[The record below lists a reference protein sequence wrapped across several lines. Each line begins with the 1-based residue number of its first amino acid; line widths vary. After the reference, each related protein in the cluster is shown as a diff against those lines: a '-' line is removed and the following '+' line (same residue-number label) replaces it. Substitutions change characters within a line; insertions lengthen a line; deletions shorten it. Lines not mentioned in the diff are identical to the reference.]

1 MVGNVCSWIPNVT
14 EFAKLDST
22 RVLARLERCRTFRK
36 EILFRKETRR
46 RRTETDH
53 SSHAVSRCPDF
64 VSFFFP
70 LPFSSKPFL
79 PFPSCFAC
87 VFFLSPTAREKS
99 VRLYWST
106 LSLAARTV
114 TARRF
119 PCGAPAFLHLT
130 FSTVK
135 NAACI
140 WPGSVLGFRLSL
152 HYVRDTLIP

>member
-70 LPFSSKPFL
+70 SSLFCH
-79 PFPSCFAC
+79 FPHVLRA
-87 VFFLSPTAREKS
+87 FFFFPPTAREKS

-119 PCGAPAFLHLT
+119 PCGAMAFLHLT

>member
-1 MVGNVCSWIPNVT
+1 MT

-22 RVLARLERCRTFRK
+22 RVLARLERYRTSQKSAEPSGVLPPRHPVSQGNTSTTYGNRPQ
-36 EILFRKETRR
+36 LSRR
-46 RRTETDH
+46 FP
-53 SSHAVSRCPDF
+53 VSRFCF
-64 VSFFFP
+64 VFFP
-70 LPFSSKPFL
+70 LEPFL

-119 PCGAPAFLHLT
+119 PCGAPAFLNTT